1 MVRTQ
6 FEASIEKRAAVKN
19 SEANGEVADNMD
31 VRRALMAKVHS
42 GEITL
47 QDTQSQLKKIQNQ
60 AKKKGQVTRAQAFS
74 RG

>member
-1 MVRTQ
+1 MERTR
-6 FEASIEKRAAVKN
+6 FEASIEKRVAVKN

-31 VRRALMAKVHS
+31 VRKSLIAKVHS

-47 QDTQSQLKKIQNQ
+47 QEAQRQLQKIQNQ
-60 AKKKGQVTRAQAFS
+60 AKKNGQVTRAQAFS